1 MQRRAASSTSKGPWR
16 WFLLAC
22 IAAAGVAHAQDPD
35 PEASPIWQKVR
46 ADLFAGKTI
55 APGDGVVSLE
65 VPARAQDPAMI
76 PLTIR
81 AQFPQTSERYI
92 ERIWLLVDNNPSPI
106 AAVFQFTR
114 LSGRAD
120 IETRIRL
127 EQYSQVRAIAATND
141 GALYMASRYVKA
153 AGGCSAPSGP
163 DAAAAKANL
172 GKMRLLLDEA
182 TPPGQPA
189 LARLMISHPNASGLA
204 MDQLS
209 RTYAPPHFVR
219 SIEVR
224 YAGELVLRADVDFT
238 ISENPYFRFYIVRA
252 DEALLEAK
260 VVDNQDLVFTETIRT
275 WAAHPSTPS
284 SEAARRAR

>member
-1 MQRRAASSTSKGPWR
+1 MPRKAASSTSKGPWR
-16 WFLLAC
+16 WFLVAC
-22 IAAAGVAHAQDPD
+22 IAAAGAAHGQDAD

-46 ADLFAGKTI
+46 ADLFAGRQI
-55 APGDGVVSLE
+55 APGNGVVSLE
-65 VPARAQDPAMI
+65 VPARAQDAAII

-81 AQFPQTSERYI
+81 AEFPQTADRYI
-92 ERIWLLVDNNPSPI
+92 DRIWLVVDNNPSPI

-127 EQYSQVRAIAATND
+127 EQYSHVRAIAVTND
-141 GALYMASRYVKA
+141 GALHMASRYVKA
-153 AGGCSAPSGP
+153 AGGCSAPAGP

-172 GKMRLLLDEA
+172 GKMRLFLDEA
-182 TPPGQPA
+182 PPPGQPA

-219 SIEVR
+219 SLEVR

-238 ISENPYFRFYIVRA
+238 ISENPSFRFYLVRA
-252 DEALLEAK
+252 DEATLEAR
-260 VVDNQDLVFTETIRT
+260 VVDNQDLVFTSSIRT
-275 WAAHPSTPS
+275 WARPSNPS
-284 SEAARRAR
+284 AEAIRRDR